1 VLGQCIVAICNIVVG
16 SCLYALCNVFSNSYI
31 DGVVEITI
39 KF

>member
-1 VLGQCIVAICNIVVG
+1 MLGQCIVAICNIVVG